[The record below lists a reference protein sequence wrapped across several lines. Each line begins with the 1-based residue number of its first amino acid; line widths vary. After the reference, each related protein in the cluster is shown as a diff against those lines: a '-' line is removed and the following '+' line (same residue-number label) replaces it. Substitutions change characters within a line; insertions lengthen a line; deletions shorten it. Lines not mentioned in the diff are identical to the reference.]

1 VPIFL
6 PVWWPFSWYN
16 TRYGMEML
24 PALALS
30 LGFAAQF
37 AIVAAREFKTDW
49 AKYAA
54 AVLFALVALNAGQMM
69 RERAV
74 VYVEGT
80 TNINARRPY
89 EVQIPPVLRALLIEH
104 PGGIILMDTSVYP
117 EIVALTGIPLRQTI
131 NESDLEIYRDALGA
145 PAAHAEIVLA
155 FDGDAVD
162 RAVHVHPE
170 GLTAVRRFVAPG
182 QPSGTL
188 YVSGTPFIEPPLAG
202 LKSLPAR

>member
-1 VPIFL
+1 MAYGSAPIFL

-16 TRYGMEML
+16 TRYGMELL

-37 AIVAAREFKTDW
+37 ALGAVREFKTSW

-54 AVLFALVALNAGQMM
+54 GLLFALVVLNAWKMV
-69 RERAV
+69 RERPL

-80 TNINARRPY
+80 TNVNARRPY
-89 EVQIPPVLRALLIEH
+89 EVQIPPVLRTLVAER
-104 PGGIILMDTSVYP
+104 PNSVILMETSVDP

-131 NESDLEIYRDALGA
+131 NESDLEIYQAALAA

-155 FDGDAVD
+155 FDGDEVD
-162 RAVHVHPE
+162 RAVHAHPAN
-170 GLTAVRRFVAPG
+170 LTALRRFSAPG
-182 QPSGTL
+182 QASGTL
-188 YVSGTPFIEPPLAG
+188 YISDTPSAQ
-202 LKSLPAR
+202 